1 MIHAYVKTN
10 LDPDACAQLRPT
22 VLGITVLAKHIQLE
36 YVNRI
41 PWVLMIESVEIFVL
55 MVSLLQKE
63 LTNPAWVAF
72 KRFVSLGVVPSE
84 NTIELALQTQRDLK
98 SYENISFILEAA
110 RHAGVPLSSE
120 LCSSVIMSALNAE
133 NIAEAVKRKNEPDIA
148 RIQLNKETTDMLEAS
163 MKVILKTF
171 PAFAKSQKQT
181 SKTRY

>member
-1 MIHAYVKTN
+1 M
-10 LDPDACAQLRPT
+10 
-22 VLGITVLAKHIQLE
+22 
-36 YVNRI
+36 
-41 PWVLMIESVEIFVL
+41 
-55 MVSLLQKE
+55 
-63 LTNPAWVAF
+63 
-72 KRFVSLGVVPSE
+72 
-84 NTIELALQTQRDLK
+84 
-98 SYENISFILEAA
+98 
-110 RHAGVPLSSE
+110 SSE